1 MCMGGFTQGN
11 LSQLLPEALF
21 SIILNPAHRKS
32 RAFFKSWGGGHD
44 NDLLFVLFGCLLYL
58 LS

>member
-1 MCMGGFTQGN
+1 MQGN

-21 SIILNPAHRKS
+21 SKILNPAHRKS
-32 RAFFKSWGGGHD
+32 RGFFKSWGVGHD
-44 NDLLFVLFGCLLYL
+44 TDLFFVLFGCLLYL

>member
-1 MCMGGFTQGN
+1 MQGN

-21 SIILNPAHRKS
+21 SKILNPAHRKS
-32 RAFFKSWGGGHD
+32 GAFLKSWSVRHD
-44 NDLLFVLFGCLLYL
+44 NDLLFVLVGCILYL

>member
-1 MCMGGFTQGN
+1 MQGN

-21 SIILNPAHRKS
+21 SKILNPAHRKS
-32 RAFFKSWGGGHD
+32 RGFLKSWGVGHD
-44 NDLLFVLFGCLLYL
+44 TDLFFVLFGCLLYL